1 MMRTIRETVIAGGIA
16 CALGGAQAL
25 GAVLYTQNFE
35 NLTPGGLDGQDGFTA
50 MAQAQIGDGGLA
62 YANEDVVIAGGARS
76 LAFTGLSPANNWVF
90 SREFEAQS
98 GPVYFALA
106 MTWTEQVN
114 DDMLFFALSNDA
126 DSSPVALGNSA
137 GVHINLNGTQT
148 AGLINGRIRGNTTS
162 ETTATSS
169 GKAGGKNTA
178 SPQFIVGCIDKESST
193 NYNRLRLWVN
203 PTSYREGAS
212 DVTITRDIGIDS
224 GLDTF
229 YFFSG
234 SGNDAGEENRVDN
247 IRIGTT
253 WADVMPSLRGTVIVV
268 K

>member
-1 MMRTIRETVIAGGIA
+1 MV
-16 CALGGAQAL
+16 
-25 GAVLYTQNFE
+25 
-35 NLTPGGLDGQDGFTA
+35 
-50 MAQAQIGDGGLA
+50 
-62 YANEDVVIAGGARS
+62 AGGARS
-76 LAFTGLSPANNWVF
+76 LTFTSLTPANNWVF
-90 SREFEAQS
+90 SRTFPAQS
-98 GPVYFALA
+98 DTVYFSLA
-106 MTWTEQVN
+106 MTWTEQAG
-114 DDMLFFALSNDA
+114 DDMLLFALSNDA
-126 DSSPVALGNSA
+126 DASPVALGNSA
-137 GVHINLNGTQT
+137 GVHINPNGTQT
-148 AGLINGRIRGNTTS
+148 AGLINGRMRGNTTG
-162 ETTATSS
+162 ETTTLSS

-203 PTSYREGAS
+203 PTSYREGVS